1 MQDGAPTPA
10 ESSATTPSGAGPS
23 TAEPPG
29 VVSSDAELSG
39 PTSHAVTLAD
49 RVRLAAATRGDQPA
63 LVWPEGTLH
72 WAELDRA
79 VDRVADALRR
89 RLPGTGDPHP
99 DRVAIALGNT
109 PEFAI
114 AFFAVQRAGLVA
126 VPVNPTL
133 TGPELRHILADSG
146 AALLIGTEPVRATVA
161 ELVAD
166 LPTLS
171 EVYTAL
177 PGYPGEPA
185 DGDRGAPA
193 AEAAPGGAPSADGEP
208 GGAPVVAD
216 PEALAVLLYTSGTTG
231 HPKGAM
237 LSHRALLAN
246 HRQIDRISPAV
257 VGPADRVLLALP
269 MFHAYGLNAGLGAV
283 AYHGA
288 CGVLVDRFDAADVL
302 EVVERHRVSVLVGV
316 PSMFVAWLALPATG
330 GPSAPDGPSL
340 DTAMAS
346 VRVAVCGAAPLGVA
360 DATRFAERT
369 GHRIGVGYGLT
380 ETAPVLTST
389 LVGPAGKTGS
399 IGRPLPGVELRLV
412 APDGEVLWQDGTT
425 VQSITNED
433 ESDDPDLELPSPG
446 TDPGE
451 IVVRGAN
458 LFSGYWPDG
467 HDGPDADG
475 WWRTGDIAY
484 ADADA
489 DLFLVDRLGELILVH
504 GFNVYPQEVER
515 VLNAHP
521 AVAGSLVLGAPDP
534 LAGETVV
541 AYVVPRQR
549 GEVTAAELAAHC
561 AGSLARF
568 KRPGRIEFVGSL
580 PYSAIGRVRRSTFR
594 EAAGSGDG

>member
-10 ESSATTPSGAGPS
+10 ESPTAPPSDAGP
-23 TAEPPG
+23 PG
-29 VVSSDAELSG
+29 PESA
-39 PTSHAVTLAD
+39 AVTLAD

-63 LVWPEGTLH
+63 LVWPDGTLT
-72 WAELDRA
+72 WTQLDRA

-89 RLPGTGDPHP
+89 RLPGHGDPHP
-99 DRVAIALGNT
+99 GRVAIALGNT

-126 VPVNPTL
+126 VPVNPAL
-133 TGPELRHILADSG
+133 TGPELRHILTDS
-146 AALLIGTEPVRATVA
+146 AAAVLIGTEPVRATVA
-161 ELVAD
+161 AMAGELPA
-166 LPTLS
+166 LS

-177 PGYPGEPA
+177 PGTP
-185 DGDRGAPA
+185 DAPA
-193 AEAAPGGAPSADGEP
+193 PDADPDAPD
-208 GGAPVVAD
+208 APVVTD
-216 PEALAVLLYTSGTTG
+216 PEALTVLLYTSGTTG

-246 HRQIDRISPAV
+246 HRQIDRISPPV
-257 VGPADRVLLALP
+257 VGPGDRVLLALP

-288 CGVLVDRFDAADVL
+288 CGVLVDRFDAAETLDVL
-302 EVVERHRVSVLVGV
+302 ARHRVSVLVGV
-316 PSMFVAWLALPATG
+316 PSMFVAWLALPSSAGGTSVGAGGSLETAT
-330 GPSAPDGPSL
+330 
-340 DTAMAS
+340 TS
-346 VRVAVCGAAPLGVA
+346 VRVVVCGAAPLGVD
-360 DATRFAERT
+360 DAARFTERT

-389 LVGPAGKTGS
+389 LVGPAGRSGS

-412 APDGEVLWQDGTT
+412 GPDGEQLWQDGAT
-425 VQSITNED
+425 VHPGSEED
-433 ESDDPDLELPSPG
+433 GSDSPDLELPSPG

-484 ADADA
+484 ADADG

-521 AVAGSLVLGAPDP
+521 GVSGSLVLGAPDP

-541 AYVVPRQR
+541 AYVVPAPR

-568 KRPGRIEFVGSL
+568 KRPGRIEFVESL

-594 EAAGSGDG
+594 EVTGSGDG